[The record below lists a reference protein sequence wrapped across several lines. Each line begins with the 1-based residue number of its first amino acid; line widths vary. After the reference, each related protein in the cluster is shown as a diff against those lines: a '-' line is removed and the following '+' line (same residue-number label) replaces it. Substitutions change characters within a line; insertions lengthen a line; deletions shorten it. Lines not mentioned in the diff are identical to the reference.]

1 MKTLCK
7 EARVKKDTKT
17 KDIRKLK
24 FKRIPDSTAE
34 DRRKIKEALNAGWTF
49 CSKETWKKECRD
61 SE

>member
-24 FKRIPDSTAE
+24 FKRVPDSTSE
-34 DRRKIKEALNAGWTF
+34 DWRKINEALNAGWKF
-49 CSKETWKKECRD
+49 IDKETWKKECRD